1 MIKKLLFI
9 ILLFIPTFLLAGE
22 PGNEPVSNEIVSS
35 NDQEINN
42 NKLPVSNESQ
52 TKEQNLNV
60 ETSSTEAKQ
69 PAEIQASS
77 KGTTSIDE
85 TNNNEMIEVA
95 SGNNFECYES
105 SAGENPFLRDLS
117 DELLKRQDNGACVY
131 PLDTFRVVGILDSN
145 KQGQSIQNNSSKL
158 ALVQIPNNQD
168 QIVISEGQ
176 ILGSKGGVVKEIDFD
191 SIVVEEEGN
200 LVRLEVIQ
208 WKLLNYLN

>member
-1 MIKKLLFI
+1 MIRKLLFI
-9 ILLFIPTFLLAGE
+9 ILLFIPTYLLAGE
-22 PGNEPVSNEIVSS
+22 PGNEPVSNEIDNT
-35 NDQEINN
+35 NDQEITN
-42 NKLPVSNESQ
+42 NKMPVTNENQ
-52 TKEQNLNV
+52 NNDQNLNV
-60 ETSSTEAKQ
+60 ETSSNVVKQ
-69 PAEIQASS
+69 PTEIEAAS
-77 KGTTSIDE
+77 KETTSIEE

-95 SGNNFECYES
+95 SGNNFECYKS

-145 KQGQSIQNNSSKL
+145 NQGQTIQNNSTKL

-168 QIVISEGQ
+168 QIIISEGQ
-176 ILGSKGGVVKEIDFD
+176 ILGSKGGIVKEIDFD

-208 WKLLNYLN
+208 

>member
-9 ILLFIPTFLLAGE
+9 ILLFIPTYLFAGE
-22 PGNEPVSNEIVSS
+22 PGNEPVSNEIGNT
-35 NDQEINN
+35 NDQEITN
-42 NKLPVSNESQ
+42 NKMPVANENKS
-52 TKEQNLNV
+52 KEQNLNV
-60 ETSSTEAKQ
+60 ETKSTEVKKS
-69 PAEIQASS
+69 AEMETTS
-77 KGTTSIDE
+77 KETTSIDE

-145 KQGQSIQNNSSKL
+145 NQGQTIQNNSSKL

-208 WKLLNYLN
+208 

>member
-1 MIKKLLFI
+1 MIRKLLFI
-9 ILLFIPTFLLAGE
+9 ILLFIPTYLLAGE
-22 PGNEPVSNEIVSS
+22 PGNESVSNEIVNT
-35 NDQEINN
+35 NDQEITN
-42 NKLPVSNESQ
+42 NKMPVANENQS
-52 TKEQNLNV
+52 KEQNLNV
-60 ETSSTEAKQ
+60 ETSSTEVKQ
-69 PAEIQASS
+69 PAEMEKTS
-77 KGTTSIDE
+77 KEATSIE
-85 TNNNEMIEVA
+85 KTNSNELIEVA

-145 KQGQSIQNNSSKL
+145 NQGQTIQNNSSKL

-200 LVRLEVIQ
+200 LVRLEVKQ
-208 WKLLNYLN
+208 

>member
-1 MIKKLLFI
+1 MIRKLLFI
-9 ILLFIPTFLLAGE
+9 ILLFIPTYLLAGE
-22 PGNEPVSNEIVSS
+22 PGNEPVSNEIVNT
-35 NDQEINN
+35 NDQEITNS
-42 NKLPVSNESQ
+42 KMPVANENQSN
-52 TKEQNLNV
+52 EQNLNAEASSNEV
-60 ETSSTEAKQ
+60 KQPNKIEATSKEETSVE
-69 PAEIQASS
+69 
-77 KGTTSIDE
+77 E

-145 KQGQSIQNNSSKL
+145 NQGQTIQNNSSKL

-208 WKLLNYLN
+208 

>member
-1 MIKKLLFI
+1 MIKKLLLI
-9 ILLFIPTFLLAGE
+9 ILLFIPTYLLAGE
-22 PGNEPVSNEIVSS
+22 PGNEPVSNEIVNT
-35 NDQEINN
+35 NDQEITNS
-42 NKLPVSNESQ
+42 KMPVANENQSN
-52 TKEQNLNV
+52 EQNLNAEASSNEV
-60 ETSSTEAKQ
+60 KQPNKIEATSKEETSVE
-69 PAEIQASS
+69 
-77 KGTTSIDE
+77 E

-145 KQGQSIQNNSSKL
+145 NQGQTIQNNSSKL

-208 WKLLNYLN
+208 

>member
-1 MIKKLLFI
+1 MIRKLLFI
-9 ILLFIPTFLLAGE
+9 ILLFIPTYLLAGE
-22 PGNEPVSNEIVSS
+22 PGNEPVSNEIVNT
-35 NDQEINN
+35 NDQEITN
-42 NKLPVSNESQ
+42 NKMPVANENQS
-52 TKEQNLNV
+52 KEQNLNV
-60 ETSSTEAKQ
+60 ETSSTEVKQ
-69 PAEIQASS
+69 PAEMETAS
-77 KGTTSIDE
+77 KEEPSIE
-85 TNNNEMIEVA
+85 KTNSNELMEVA

-145 KQGQSIQNNSSKL
+145 NQGQTIQNNSSKL

-208 WKLLNYLN
+208 

>member
-1 MIKKLLFI
+1 MIKKLLLI
-9 ILLFIPTFLLAGE
+9 ISLFIPTYLLAGE
-22 PGNEPVSNEIVSS
+22 PGNEPVSNEIVNT
-35 NDQEINN
+35 NDQEITNS
-42 NKLPVSNESQ
+42 KMPVANENQSN
-52 TKEQNLNV
+52 EQNLNAEASSNEV
-60 ETSSTEAKQ
+60 KQPNKIEATSKEETSVE
-69 PAEIQASS
+69 
-77 KGTTSIDE
+77 E

-145 KQGQSIQNNSSKL
+145 NQGQTIQNNSSKL

-208 WKLLNYLN
+208 

>member
-1 MIKKLLFI
+1 MIKKLLLI
-9 ILLFIPTFLLAGE
+9 ILLFIPTYLLAGE
-22 PGNEPVSNEIVSS
+22 PGNEPVSNEIVNT
-35 NDQEINN
+35 NDQEITN
-42 NKLPVSNESQ
+42 NKMPVANENQS
-52 TKEQNLNV
+52 KEQNLNV
-60 ETSSTEAKQ
+60 ETSSTEVKQ
-69 PAEIQASS
+69 PAEMETAS
-77 KGTTSIDE
+77 KEEPSIE
-85 TNNNEMIEVA
+85 KTNSNELMEVA

-145 KQGQSIQNNSSKL
+145 NQGQTIQNNSSKL

-208 WKLLNYLN
+208 

>member
-9 ILLFIPTFLLAGE
+9 ILLFIPTYFFAGE
-22 PGNEPVSNEIVSS
+22 PGNEPVSNEIGNT
-35 NDQEINN
+35 NDQEITN
-42 NKLPVSNESQ
+42 NKMPVANENQSNG
-52 TKEQNLNV
+52 QNLNV

-69 PAEIQASS
+69 PAEIKTSS
-77 KGTTSIDE
+77 KETTSIEE
-85 TNNNEMIEVA
+85 TNNNELMEVA

-145 KQGQSIQNNSSKL
+145 NQGQTIQNNSSKL

-208 WKLLNYLN
+208 

>member
-9 ILLFIPTFLLAGE
+9 ILLIIPTYLLAGE
-22 PGNEPVSNEIVSS
+22 PGNESVSNEIGNT
-35 NDQEINN
+35 NDQEITN
-42 NKLPVSNESQ
+42 NKMPDTNDNQ
-52 TKEQNLNV
+52 NNEQNLNV
-60 ETSSTEAKQ
+60 EASSTEVNQ
-69 PAEIQASS
+69 PTEIE
-77 KGTTSIDE
+77 TTSKETANKE
-85 TNNNEMIEVA
+85 TNNDEMMKVA
-95 SGNNFECYES
+95 SGNNFECYKS

-145 KQGQSIQNNSSKL
+145 NQGQTIQNNSSKL

-208 WKLLNYLN
+208 

>member
-9 ILLFIPTFLLAGE
+9 ILLFIPTYLLAGE
-22 PGNEPVSNEIVSS
+22 PGNEPVSDKIVNT
-35 NDQEINN
+35 NDQELTN
-42 NKLPVSNESQ
+42 NKIPDPKESQ
-52 TKEQNLNV
+52 TEEQNLNV
-60 ETSSTEAKQ
+60 ETNSAEVNQPTEIE
-69 PAEIQASS
+69 PSS
-77 KGTTSIDE
+77 KETAVIEE
-85 TNNNEMIEVA
+85 TNNEMMEVA

-145 KQGQSIQNNSSKL
+145 NQGQTIQNNSSKL

-208 WKLLNYLN
+208 

>member
-9 ILLFIPTFLLAGE
+9 ILLFIPTYLLAGE
-22 PGNEPVSNEIVSS
+22 PGDEPAFNEITNT
-35 NDQEINN
+35 NDQELTDKKTLVNDEN
-42 NKLPVSNESQ
+42 Q
-52 TKEQNLNV
+52 TNEQNLNV
-60 ETSSTEAKQ
+60 ETSSTEVNQ
-69 PAEIQASS
+69 TTEIIESTQKEAANEE
-77 KGTTSIDE
+77 I
-85 TNNNEMIEVA
+85 NNNEVMTI
-95 SGNNFECYES
+95 SSKNDFECYKS
-105 SAGENPFLRDLS
+105 SAGANPFLRDLS

-145 KQGQSIQNNSSKL
+145 NQGQTIQNNSTKL

-168 QIVISEGQ
+168 QIIISEGQ

-208 WKLLNYLN
+208 

>member
-9 ILLFIPTFLLAGE
+9 ILLFIPTYLLAGE
-22 PGNEPVSNEIVSS
+22 PGNEPVSNEIDNT
-35 NDQEINN
+35 NDQEITN
-42 NKLPVSNESQ
+42 NKMPVTNENQSN
-52 TKEQNLNV
+52 EQNLNV
-60 ETSSTEAKQ
+60 EANSTGVKQ
-69 PAEIQASS
+69 PAEIEATS
-77 KGTTSIDE
+77 KETTSIEE
-85 TNNNEMIEVA
+85 TNNNEMIQVA

-145 KQGQSIQNNSSKL
+145 NQGQTIQNNSSKL

-208 WKLLNYLN
+208 

>member
-1 MIKKLLFI
+1 MIRKLLFI
-9 ILLFIPTFLLAGE
+9 ILLFIPTYLLAGE
-22 PGNEPVSNEIVSS
+22 PGNEPVSNEIVNT
-35 NDQEINN
+35 NDQEITN
-42 NKLPVSNESQ
+42 NKMPVANENQS
-52 TKEQNLNV
+52 KEQNLNV
-60 ETSSTEAKQ
+60 ETSSTEVKQ
-69 PAEIQASS
+69 PAEMETAS
-77 KGTTSIDE
+77 KDEPSIE
-85 TNNNEMIEVA
+85 KTNSNELMEVA

-145 KQGQSIQNNSSKL
+145 NQGQTIQNNSSKL

-208 WKLLNYLN
+208 

>member
-9 ILLFIPTFLLAGE
+9 ILLFIPTYLLAGE
-22 PGNEPVSNEIVSS
+22 PGNEPVSDKIVNT
-35 NDQEINN
+35 NDQELTN
-42 NKLPVSNESQ
+42 NKIPDPKESQ
-52 TKEQNLNV
+52 TEEQNLNV
-60 ETSSTEAKQ
+60 ETNSAEVNQPTEIE
-69 PAEIQASS
+69 PSS
-77 KGTTSIDE
+77 KETAVIEE
-85 TNNNEMIEVA
+85 TNNEMMEVA

-145 KQGQSIQNNSSKL
+145 NQGQTIQNNSSKL

-200 LVRLEVIQ
+200 LVRLEVKQ
-208 WKLLNYLN
+208 

>member
-9 ILLFIPTFLLAGE
+9 ILLFIPTYLLAGE
-22 PGNEPVSNEIVSS
+22 PGDEPAFNEITNT
-35 NDQEINN
+35 NDQELTDKKTLVNDEN
-42 NKLPVSNESQ
+42 Q
-52 TKEQNLNV
+52 TNEQNLNV
-60 ETSSTEAKQ
+60 ETSSTEVNQ
-69 PAEIQASS
+69 TTEIIESTQKEAANEE
-77 KGTTSIDE
+77 I
-85 TNNNEMIEVA
+85 NNNEVMTI
-95 SGNNFECYES
+95 SSKNDFECYKS

-145 KQGQSIQNNSSKL
+145 NQGQTIQNNSTKL

-168 QIVISEGQ
+168 QIIISEGQ

-208 WKLLNYLN
+208 

>member
-1 MIKKLLFI
+1 MIRKLLFI
-9 ILLFIPTFLLAGE
+9 ILLFIPTYLLAGE
-22 PGNEPVSNEIVSS
+22 PGNEPVSNEIVNT
-35 NDQEINN
+35 NDQEITN
-42 NKLPVSNESQ
+42 NKMPVANENQ
-52 TKEQNLNV
+52 TNEQNLNV
-60 ETSSTEAKQ
+60 ETSSTEVKQ

-77 KGTTSIDE
+77 KETTSIEE

-145 KQGQSIQNNSSKL
+145 NQGQTIQNNSSKL

-208 WKLLNYLN
+208 